1 MLEGPESYTLFP
13 ELVCIEVL
21 KVKIDE
27 AEGYASQLVLV
38 LDLEKKKFIYLPTHV
53 FEETSLGALK
63 ATTYHAIHLFGE
75 VASLAVVIDPES
87 GEIIEKFNLKSV
99 FGEEPEKNVKK
110 VLH

>member
-1 MLEGPESYTLFP
+1 MLEGHETYTLFP
-13 ELVCIEVL
+13 ELVCIEIL

-27 AEGYASQLVLV
+27 ADGYASQLVLV
-38 LDLEKKKFIYLPTHV
+38 LDLQKKKFIYLPTHV

-63 ATTYHAIHLFGE
+63 STTYHAIHLFGE

-87 GEIIEKFNLKSV
+87 GEIIERYNLNSVLGEKS
-99 FGEEPEKNVKK
+99 EENVKK